1 MKDCTD
7 YDVLVPHKDPLH
19 LQWCLLDEE
28 EYKMKD
34 FTEAVEAAEGGGPPE
49 DPAEVEETS
58 GDDLKDN

>member
-1 MKDCTD
+1 MKECTD
-7 YDVLVPHKDPLH
+7 YNVLVPHKKKLH
-19 LQWCLLDEE
+19 LKWCLLDEAV
-28 EYKMKD
+28 KD